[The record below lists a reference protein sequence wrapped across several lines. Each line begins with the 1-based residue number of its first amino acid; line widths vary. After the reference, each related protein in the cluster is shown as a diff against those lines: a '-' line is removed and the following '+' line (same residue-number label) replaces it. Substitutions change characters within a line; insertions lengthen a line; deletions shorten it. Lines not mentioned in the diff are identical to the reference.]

1 MRKRSQE
8 QTFSDQL
15 GTGTDFL
22 EVASCRIYASRCCG
36 SSSIFVR
43 RRKRPTRVTRGSFLT
58 ACLKWRPSSVVVID
72 RNLRT
77 LMASLL

>member
-1 MRKRSQE
+1 
-8 QTFSDQL
+8 
-15 GTGTDFL
+15 
-22 EVASCRIYASRCCG
+22 
-36 SSSIFVR
+36 VR